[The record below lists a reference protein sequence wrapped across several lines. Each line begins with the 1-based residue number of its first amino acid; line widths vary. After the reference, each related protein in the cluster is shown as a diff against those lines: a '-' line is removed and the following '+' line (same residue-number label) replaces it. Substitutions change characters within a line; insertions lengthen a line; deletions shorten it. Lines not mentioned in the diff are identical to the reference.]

1 MVHMYYGK
9 QGTLWGV
16 LAPQA
21 SWMVRKILQ
30 MHKKLEF
37 IGWNEE
43 YVKQIDKFSI
53 KEIYK
58 AFRGDYQKVEWRRL
72 TCNNAA
78 CPKWIFILYLALQSR
93 LLTQGID

>member
-30 MHKKLEF
+30 MHKKLEV

-43 YVKQIDKFSI
+43 YVNQIDKFSI

-58 AFRGDYQKVEWRRL
+58 ALRGDYQKRL
-72 TCNNAA
+72 KVAA
-78 CPKWIFILYLALQSR
+78 KLGAVQFACVTDL
-93 LLTQGID
+93 